1 MNKYRVL
8 RPPGAVIRPFCFKDA
23 LMSDELVTTRRFD
36 LILNRLGRC
45 FRIPKFDETLLW
57 RGATSGAAPHGPLTV
72 LLYGDVTTFL
82 VVTITG
88 NCGVDNHFES
98 KECMNVWQLQTD
110 ETK

>member
-8 RPPGAVIRPFCFKDA
+8 RPPGAVIRLFCFKDT
-23 LMSDELVTTRRFD
+23 LMSDELVTTRPRRFG

-57 RGATSGAAPHGPLTV
+57 RGATSGAAPHGPLAV
-72 LLYGDVTTFL
+72 LLEVIFIAFL
-82 VVTITG
+82 VTG
-88 NCGVDNHFES
+88 NCVVDNHFES
-98 KECMNVWQLQTD
+98 KERMNVWQSQTD